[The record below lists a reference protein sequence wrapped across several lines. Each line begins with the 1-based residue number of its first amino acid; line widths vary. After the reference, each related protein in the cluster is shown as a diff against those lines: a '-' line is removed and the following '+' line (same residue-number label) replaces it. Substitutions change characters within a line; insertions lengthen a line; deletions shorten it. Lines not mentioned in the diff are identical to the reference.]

1 MCSISGACGRGRSN
15 HNKSGNKFTNKKEEC
30 YNCHRYWHLALKT
43 RNEAAAMRHIWP
55 KIMVTRKR
63 YILIFLNTL
72 SYPQLSLLINENIFG
87 KCFRSCS
94 SFINS
99 RISPLIMKYELSRLS
114 RLIITP
120 ITKANTI
127 RSKSCG
133 VITC

>member
-63 YILIFLNTL
+63 
-72 SYPQLSLLINENIFG
+72 
-87 KCFRSCS
+87 
-94 SFINS
+94 
-99 RISPLIMKYELSRLS
+99 
-114 RLIITP
+114 LIITP